1 MAWPLN
7 GSEAG
12 VTLLWYRPLYFGH
25 VNAPTIVSIRTAWF
39 TQQKEWGLY
48 QNKVTSTLAAIKRP
62 DHSADNC
69 KMACV
74 VLKRWET
81 KWKLL
86 SFYMLLKGRR
96 DEEFTVYT
104 LVYGRQFRWAL
115 WNMFEVISK
124 DLLPIKK
131 SSVFFLLFSYVVYEG
146 NVYLIV
152 TIPQLWIY
160 DVIG

>member
-1 MAWPLN
+1 
-7 GSEAG
+7 
-12 VTLLWYRPLYFGH
+12 
-25 VNAPTIVSIRTAWF
+25 
-39 TQQKEWGLY
+39 
-48 QNKVTSTLAAIKRP
+48 
-62 DHSADNC
+62 
-69 KMACV
+69 
-74 VLKRWET
+74 
-81 KWKLL
+81 
-86 SFYMLLKGRR
+86 MLLKGRR

-124 DLLPIKK
+124 DLFPEKK
-131 SSVFFLLFSYVVYEG
+131 SSVFFLLFSYVIYEG